1 MTVYSSSL
9 QVIQIY
15 KDPDGNPL
23 KRGNRASGLSRGTPY
38 SQSIEALQNRARID
52 QAEKEAEEAKSTLP
66 MRTEEDGCANA
77 LGKIEAPETR
87 ANADQGEY

>member
-52 QAEKEAEEAKSTLP
+52 QAEKEAEEVKPLECVHS
-66 MRTEEDGCANA
+66 
-77 LGKIEAPETR
+77 KIK
-87 ANADQGEY
+87 